1 MGLTQFNNEYL
12 MFGDEYIGDPVYS
25 VIIRT
30 GIGGTITASP
40 MTGAEGTTV
49 SFSNTADEGYIFDSY
64 SFTGG
69 ASIWPYTGGTRKFT
83 NSNITASGKFRLP
96 IPAEIKFNWGEKVKV
111 SLNKTANSV
120 YWIDEDAPAH
130 EPQYMTAFTQEELN
144 ALYNYNSPTGGVL
157 VPSDYYPP
165 DANSRNILVHYN
177 ERPDDVTIYFKSA
190 QSASNYG
197 MDFKI
202 YSGNDIELYHGN
214 FYGNIA
220 SSYFKYTF

>member
-12 MFGDEYIGDPVYS
+12 MFGGEYIGDPVYS

-49 SFSNTADEGYIFDSY
+49 SFSNTPDEGYVFDSY

-83 NSNITASGKFRLP
+83 NSNITASGYFRPP
-96 IPAEIKFNWGEKVKV
+96 IPAEIKFNWGINIKVT
-111 SLNKTANSV
+111 LNRTADSV

-130 EPQYMTAFTQEELN
+130 EPQYMTAFTQAELDE
-144 ALYNYNSPTGGVL
+144 LYSPIGWIGGVL
-157 VPSDYYPP
+157 VPSDTYPP
-165 DANSRNILVHYN
+165 EASSRNILVHYN
-177 ERPDDVTIYFKSA
+177 ERPNDVTIHFNQA
-190 QSASNYG
+190 EVGQGASI
-197 MDFKI
+197 DFKI
-202 YSGNDIELYHGN
+202 YSGNDVEIYHASEPRL
-214 FYGNIA
+214 A
-220 SSYFKYTF
+220 SSYFTYTF